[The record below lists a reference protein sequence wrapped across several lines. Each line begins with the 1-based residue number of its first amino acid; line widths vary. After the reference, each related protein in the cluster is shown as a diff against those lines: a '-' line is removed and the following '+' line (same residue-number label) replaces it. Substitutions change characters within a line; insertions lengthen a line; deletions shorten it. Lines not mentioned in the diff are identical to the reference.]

1 MIFGE
6 ISCDE
11 LRPRVPEADR
21 KKNLNG
27 KIVQKS
33 LKLVVLRFH
42 EKINSS
48 WLWENSVS
56 WYNPT
61 YLIIISSFPIIIS
74 FSIESAWILN
84 DTLEKLASLEVE
96 IHGYAEFV
104 QNSHSAIF
112 GWVLCYFYDKSIQ
125 QGTSMSSAQKY
136 LHSFSR
142 GYLYLPLAT
151 FSMFVL
157 NRMMVEL
164 LSRQI
169 NDLILKDQRKG
180 WK

>member
-1 MIFGE
+1 MA
-6 ISCDE
+6 
-11 LRPRVPEADR
+11 LR
-21 KKNLNG
+21 
-27 KIVQKS
+27 
-33 LKLVVLRFH
+33 
-42 EKINSS
+42 
-48 WLWENSVS
+48 NSVS

-61 YLIIISSFPIIIS
+61 YLIIISSFPITIS

-84 DTLEKLASLEVE
+84 ESLENLASLEVE
-96 IHGYAEFV
+96 IWATQSLSKIHKVLSFWELD
-104 QNSHSAIF
+104 